1 MEATI
6 QSHDQFDL
14 PDRLAGLAGN
24 LLGRHSRGRQR
35 PGLAVPLAELTAG
48 TLIRF
53 LFDSAQIGN
62 GDQDRL
68 IPCGLVFAPI
78 EE

>member
-35 PGLAVPLAELTAG
+35 PGLAVPLAELAAG
-48 TLIRF
+48 ALIRF
-53 LFDSAQIGN
+53 LFDCARSGMAIKIGSF
-62 GDQDRL
+62 RAAWS
-68 IPCGLVFAPI
+68 API